1 MSGRRH
7 AVVVGGTRGIGR
19 AVVRRFLADGYAV
32 SLLGRSVPPEG
43 APTLTHRPVDVTDGP
58 ELDRALGE
66 ALERHG
72 PVAALVLLQ
81 RYRGGLA
88 QDAAVDDFQG
98 ELAVSLVA
106 TEAIV
111 DRLRNSFPESG
122 GAIVFVT
129 SVASRAVAAEQPVG
143 YHAAKAAMSQM
154 ARYYAATLGR
164 AGIRVNTVAPGAVIK
179 EEALEWYGRDAELR
193 DLYERISPLGRT
205 GTSEEVAA
213 VVAFLCGPDASF
225 VNGQE
230 IVVDGGLSVRWQE
243 SLARDA
249 AGIER
254 RLAAPPAEPKR

>member
-1 MSGRRH
+1 MSERRH
-7 AVVVGGTRGIGR
+7 AVVVGGTKGIGR

-32 SLLGRSVPPEG
+32 SLLGRSAPPEQG
-43 APTLTHRPVDVTDGP
+43 APGLAHWPVDVTDGQ
-58 ELDRALGE
+58 ELEGALGE
-66 ALERHG
+66 ALERNG

-88 QDAAVDDFQG
+88 QAAAVDDFQG

-106 TEAIV
+106 TEAV
-111 DRLRNSFPESG
+111 VERLRDLFRDS

-154 ARYYAATLGR
+154 ARYYAATLGP
-164 AGIRVNTVAPGAVIK
+164 AGIRVNAVAPGAVIK
-179 EEALEWYGRDAELR
+179 EEALDWYAADEELR
-193 DLYERISPLGRT
+193 RLYERISPLGRT

-213 VVAFLCGPDASF
+213 VVAFLCSPDASF

-243 SLARDA
+243 SLARDV
-249 AGIER
+249 AGLER